1 VIAAR
6 RRTLRS
12 VGLYAITVSAVV
24 VVVFALPRAM
34 PGDPLAAAL
43 EPGNPNLAD
52 PAVRAALE
60 SYYGLDRSLLD
71 QFGHFLANLVRGD
84 LGVSIAQRVP
94 VTSLIRSHLPWTL
107 LLVGT
112 ALVIS
117 AGLSY
122 SAGVG
127 AGWRRGSARDKVLVV
142 AGTTARAVPSYA
154 LASVLVVTFAVV
166 WPLFPLG
173 GATTPFANYSSPL
186 DRLADIASHLAL
198 PLSALTASLFGR
210 QLLLVRNTVV
220 GTLGEDYMVL
230 ARAKGLPERLLRFRH
245 AGRNALLPFL
255 TLVGLQA
262 GIAVGGAIFIE
273 SVFAYPGMGTLVLRA
288 IEARDYP
295 VLEGTF
301 LVLAL
306 VVLTANV
313 IVDLL
318 YARLDPRA
326 SGS

>member
-1 VIAAR
+1 
-6 RRTLRS
+6 
-12 VGLYAITVSAVV
+12 VV

-43 EPGNPNLAD
+43 EPGNPNLGD
-52 PAVRAALE
+52 PAVRAALQ
-60 SYYGLDRSLLD
+60 SYYGLDRPLAE
-71 QFGHFLANLVRGD
+71 QFGHFLGNLVRGD
-84 LGVSIAQRVP
+84 LGVSFSQRVP
-94 VTSLIRSHLPWTL
+94 VSSLIWSHLPWTL

-112 ALVIS
+112 SLVVS
-117 AGLSY
+117 CVLSWL
-122 SAGVG
+122 AGVG
-127 AGWRRGSARDKVLVV
+127 AAWRRGTARDRAMVV
-142 AGTTARAVPSYA
+142 TSSTIRAVPSYA
-154 LASVLVVTFAVV
+154 LATILLVTLAVV
-166 WPLFPLG
+166 WPVFPLG
-173 GATTPFANYSSPL
+173 GGSRPFAVYSSPL
-186 DRLADIASHLAL
+186 DRVADLARHLAL
-198 PLSALTASLFGR
+198 PSAALTAALFGR
-210 QLLLVRNTVV
+210 QQLLVRNTVV

-230 ARAKGLPERLLRFRH
+230 ARAKGLPVPVLKYRH

-306 VVLTANV
+306 VVLTANAA
-313 IVDLL
+313 VDLL
-318 YARLDPRA
+318 HARLDPRA
-326 SGS
+326 RS

>member
-1 VIAAR
+1 VIATR

-12 VGLYAITVSAVV
+12 VGLYAVTLAAVV

-52 PAVRAALE
+52 PTVRAALE

-71 QFGHFLANLVRGD
+71 QFGHFLANLARGD

-94 VTSLIRSHLPWTL
+94 VSSLIRSHLPWTL

-112 ALVIS
+112 ALAVSSGIS
-117 AGLSY
+117 YL
-122 SAGVG
+122 AGVG
-127 AGWRRGSARDKVLVV
+127 AAWRRGSARDKVLVV
-142 AGTTARAVPSYA
+142 TSTTIRAVPSYA
-154 LASVLVVTFAVV
+154 LASILVVTFAVV
-166 WPLFPLG
+166 WPVFPLG
-173 GATTPFANYSSPL
+173 GATTPFANYSSPF

-198 PLSALTASLFGR
+198 PLFALTASLFGR

-245 AGRNALLPFL
+245 AGRNALLPFV

-262 GIAVGGAIFIE
+262 GIAVGGAIFVE
-273 SVFAYPGMGTLVLRA
+273 SVFSYPGMGTLVLRA

-313 IVDLL
+313 TVDLL

-326 SGS
+326 RRS

>member
-1 VIAAR
+1 
-6 RRTLRS
+6 
-12 VGLYAITVSAVV
+12 VGAAVV
-24 VVVFALPRAM
+24 VVVALPRAM

-43 EPGNPNLAD
+43 EPSNPNLGD
-52 PAVRAALE
+52 PAVRAALQ
-60 SYYGLDRSLLD
+60 SYYGLDRSLPD
-71 QFGHFLANLVRGD
+71 QFGHFLGNLAHGD

-94 VTSLIRSHLPWTL
+94 VSSLIRSHLPCTL

-112 ALVIS
+112 ALALAS
-117 AGLSY
+117 GLSY
-122 SAGVG
+122 LAGVG
-127 AGWRRGSARDKVLVV
+127 AAWRRGTARDKALVV
-142 AGTTARAVPSYA
+142 TSSTVRAVPSYA
-154 LASVLVVTFAVV
+154 LASVLLVTFAVV
-166 WPLFPLG
+166 WPVFPLA
-173 GATTPFANYSSPL
+173 GAVRPFADYASPL
-186 DRLADIASHLAL
+186 DRLADVASHLAL
-198 PLSALTASLFGR
+198 PVTALTASLFGR

-230 ARAKGLPERLLRFRH
+230 ARAKGLPERLVKFRH

-262 GIAVGGAIFIE
+262 GIGVGGAIFVE

-313 IVDLL
+313 LVDLL
-318 YARLDPRA
+318 YARLDPRV
-326 SGS
+326 GQR

>member
-1 VIAAR
+1 M
-6 RRTLRS
+6 
-12 VGLYAITVSAVV
+12 GAVV
-24 VVVFALPRAM
+24 VLVFALPRAM

-43 EPGNPNLAD
+43 DPGNPNLGD
-52 PAVRAALE
+52 PAVRASLQ
-60 SYYGLDRSLLD
+60 SYYGLDRSLPD
-71 QFGHFLANLVRGD
+71 QFGHFLGAVAHGD
-84 LGVSIAQRVP
+84 LGVSIERRVP

-112 ALVIS
+112 ALALS
-117 AGLSY
+117 SGLSFL
-122 SAGVG
+122 AGVG
-127 AGWRRGSARDKVLVV
+127 AAWRQGSARDRALIVTS
-142 AGTTARAVPSYA
+142 TTMRAVPSYA
-154 LASVLVVTFAVV
+154 LASFLVVAFAVV
-166 WPLFPLG
+166 WPVFPLG
-173 GATTPFANYSSPL
+173 GAVTPFAVDTSPL
-186 DRLADIASHLAL
+186 ARLADVASHLVL
-198 PLSALTASLFGR
+198 PATALTAALFGR
-210 QLLLVRNTVV
+210 QLLLVRNTTVA
-220 GTLGEDYMVL
+220 TLGEDYLVL
-230 ARAKGLPERLLRFRH
+230 ARAKGLPERLLKYRH

-313 IVDLL
+313 AVDLL

-326 SGS
+326 GRR